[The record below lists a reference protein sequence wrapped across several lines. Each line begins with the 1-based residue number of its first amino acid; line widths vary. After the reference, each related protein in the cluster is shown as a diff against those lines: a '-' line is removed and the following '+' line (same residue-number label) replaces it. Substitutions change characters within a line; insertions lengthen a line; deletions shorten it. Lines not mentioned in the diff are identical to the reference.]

1 MLIKQNQKLQAVWLD
16 AQQFFEEE
24 LRHEHA
30 GDEPTTKK
38 MRDCM
43 TSFVLQHAQILDR
56 WTQAMC
62 HEENNI
68 VGALGINQI
77 IKNLIIKIDQVLAT
91 FENSLESDRLECMN
105 KIMTMKNACKEKLQD
120 LMIEYQFKYRRQ
132 EETIAELTKKLEQQ
146 QKHMSQLQEAIGL
159 HQSDVSLLTSKSF
172 QK

>member
-1 MLIKQNQKLQAVWLD
+1 MIKQNQKLQAVWLD

-24 LRHEHA
+24 ARHEHP
-30 GDEPTTKK
+30 GDEPSTKK
-38 MRDCM
+38 TRDCLAA
-43 TSFVLQHAQILDR
+43 FVLQHAQILDR

-77 IKNLIIKIDQVLAT
+77 IKNLILKVDRVLAS
-91 FENSLESDRLECMN
+91 FEHSLESDRQDCMN
-105 KIMTMKNACKEKLQD
+105 KIMTMKNACKQKLQD
-120 LMIEYQFKYRRQ
+120 LMIEYQFKFVKQ
-132 EETIAELTKKLEQQ
+132 EETIKELTNKLEQQ

-159 HQSDVSLLTSKSF
+159 HQSDVTLLTSKSF